1 MRTLRLAVVCV
12 VASVAC
18 APQLTRIAP
27 PTGASVEF
35 WREPT
40 GRDDLFFGVGGREH
54 APDPETTYMLIK
66 RDEGGFSITMDLR
79 DHKGRKWSAKIG
91 PEATTEVVASR
102 IVWAMGYPQ
111 PPSYHV
117 FKLPVRR
124 GGEVNDEGPARLRPD
139 LEWLENRG
147 TWQWAKNPFVGTEPY
162 RGLIVLMMILN
173 STDLK
178 DDNNTL
184 YLARRPGSRA
194 TLLYTVKDLGATF
207 GETGRFAPKRGD
219 VESFEKQPFLKKV
232 SGPFVEFAFK
242 GRHKELLQNIR
253 PADVNWTCR
262 RLQRITDAQLR
273 DAFRAGGFSPETA
286 TRFVHRIREKVREG
300 LALEPQ
306 RQAS

>member
-1 MRTLRLAVVCV
+1 MRSPRLALVLV

-18 APQLTRIAP
+18 APQLQRIAP

-35 WREPT
+35 WREPV
-40 GRDDLFFGVGGREH
+40 GRTDLFFGVGGRTS
-54 APDPETTYMLIK
+54 APDPDATYTLVK
-66 RDEGGFSITMDLR
+66 RDEGGFSVTMDLR
-79 DHKGRKWSAKIG
+79 DAEGRKWSAKIG
-91 PEATTEVVASR
+91 PEATTEVIASR

-117 FKLPVRR
+117 FKLPVKKD
-124 GGEVNDEGPARLRPD
+124 GQVTDEGPARLRPD

-147 TWQWAKNPFVGTEPY
+147 TWKWAQNPFVGTEPY

-184 YLARRPGSRA
+184 YFAERRGSRP
-194 TLLYTVKDLGATF
+194 TFWYTVKDLGATF
-207 GETGRFAPKRGD
+207 GETGRFSPKRGD
-219 VESFEKQPFLKKV
+219 IESFEKEPFLKKV

-242 GRHKELLQNIR
+242 GRHKELLDNIG
-253 PADVNWTCR
+253 PADIRWTCR

-286 TRFVHRIREKVREG
+286 TRFVRRIRQKVREG

-306 RQAS
+306 RQTS